1 MGKTDSDCKDMYIGQ
16 DFIII
21 MSDILK
27 EKKKKLRYKI
37 YAGEDTS
44 ELKYDI
50 DTIKQ
55 NIQDGLM
62 FTDRF
67 TLCQLVEYYAI
78 R

>member
-1 MGKTDSDCKDMYIGQ
+1 MEKINSDCKDMYIGQ

>member
-1 MGKTDSDCKDMYIGQ
+1 MEKIIRDCKDMYIGQ

-67 TLCQLVEYYAI
+67 TLCQLVEYYTI